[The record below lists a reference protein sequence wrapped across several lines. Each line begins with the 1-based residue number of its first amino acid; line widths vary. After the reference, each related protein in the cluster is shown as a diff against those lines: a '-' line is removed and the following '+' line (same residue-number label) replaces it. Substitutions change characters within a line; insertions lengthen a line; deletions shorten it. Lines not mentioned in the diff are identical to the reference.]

1 MMKGLM
7 DRCMAR
13 EQLVDHLKERAE
25 TVEIWL
31 CELEAWKDVQI
42 RELDLTK
49 KALKESEEKIEV
61 LTNVL
66 KDKEG
71 EASSLRK
78 HVLHAKEDVVR
89 EFLDFDA
96 FLYELGGC
104 FADSFN
110 DCLRQVNASFPD
122 LDLSQI
128 SIDAM
133 AQILARPVDLEA
145 TD

>member
-13 EQLVDHLKERAE
+13 EQLVDHLKEWAE
-25 TVEIWL
+25 TVEMWL

-42 RELDLTK
+42 RKLDLTK
-49 KALKESEEKIEV
+49 KALKELEEKTKV

-71 EASSLRK
+71 EASTLRK
-78 HVLHAKEDVVR
+78 KVRHAKEDAVK
-89 EFLDFDA
+89 EFCDFDA

-104 FADSFN
+104 FADKFN
-110 DCLRQVNASFPD
+110 DCLHQVKASFSD

-133 AQILARPVDLEA
+133 A
-145 TD
+145 